1 MRLCFYP
8 AFRGSFIV
16 DELTDLVEGAVY
28 QEFERISERGGVLG
42 ASKDTEASIEIT
54 DDVTEVTLTLDD
66 GDAAEAGQL
75 PGSFTVT
82 QTNQGRIANTIVVR
96 VAVTGSATSYT
107 DYIHPDMNWTGI
119 SNEYLIS
126 ILGNQL
132 SRTITITPVLDA
144 FDEEGDETVV
154 ITLLDTGEIYT
165 VGLQTSATITI
176 RGFQKLIFMDG
187 FEDQL

>member
-1 MRLCFYP
+1 
-8 AFRGSFIV
+8 
-16 DELTDLVEGAVY
+16 
-28 QEFERISERGGVLG
+28 VLG

-54 DDVTEVTLTLDD
+54 DDVTEVTLTLDA

-82 QTNQGRIANTIVVR
+82 RTNQGRIANTIVVR
-96 VAVTGSATSYT
+96 VAVTGSATSNT
-107 DYIHPDMNWTGI
+107 DYTHPDMNWTGI

-176 RGFQKLIFMDG
+176 RDFQKLIFMDG